1 MALGAAPANV
11 VRLVLARISALVA
24 AGVVAGAAL
33 ALGTGRFA
41 AALLYGLEPRDP
53 ATLIG
58 AVITLAAVGAIAGGL
73 PAYRASRIDPAEVL
87 RES

>member
-1 MALGAAPANV
+1 MALGAAPAIV
-11 VRLVLARISALVA
+11 MRLVLARVSVLVA
-24 AGVVAGAAL
+24 IGAAAGAAL
-33 ALGTGRFA
+33 ALGAARFTT
-41 AALLYGLEPRDP
+41 ALLYGLEPRDP

-58 AVITLAAVGAIAGGL
+58 AVITLAMVGAVAGFL